1 MSVAPKPRIQGK
13 ASGFNPFGDVMPR
26 YMTIRCDNGLPLKA
40 PVEVW
45 IAGLLQILTPEQKRT
60 LFEVVGKITG
70 GGVL

>member
-1 MSVAPKPRIQGK
+1 VTVARKPRIVGK

-26 YMTIRCDNGLPLKA
+26 FMTITCDNGLPLKA
-40 PVEVW
+40 PVEVC
-45 IAGLLQILTPEQKRT
+45 IAGLMQILDPEQKRN

>member
-1 MSVAPKPRIQGK
+1 MSVNRKPRLVGK

-26 YMTIRCDNGLPLKA
+26 YMTVNCDNGLPLKA

-45 IAGLLQILTPEQKRT
+45 IAGLMQVLTPEQKRT
-60 LFEVVGKITG
+60 MFEVVSKITG

>member
-1 MSVAPKPRIQGK
+1 MGAPRLVGK
-13 ASGFNPFGDVMPR
+13 AEGFSPFGSVMPR
-26 YMTIRCDNGLPLKA
+26 YMSVRADNGLPLKA

-45 IAGLLQILTPEQKRT
+45 IAGLMQVLTPEQKRE

>member
-1 MSVAPKPRIQGK
+1 VIKEKKPRIQGK

-26 YMTIRCDNGLPLKA
+26 FMTIRSDNGLPLKA

-45 IAGLLQILTPEQKRT
+45 IAGIMQVLPPEKKRE